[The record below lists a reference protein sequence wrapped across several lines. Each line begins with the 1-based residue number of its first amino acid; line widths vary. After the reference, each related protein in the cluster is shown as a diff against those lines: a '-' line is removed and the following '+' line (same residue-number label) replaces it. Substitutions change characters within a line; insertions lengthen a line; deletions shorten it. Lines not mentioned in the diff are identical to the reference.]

1 MAKALE
7 IKVSGVDEAI
17 RMLERY
23 QKTFQTR
30 VELFMKKLTDY
41 GVEKATEEVLKMDAV
56 FTGELVNS
64 IHSTEIE
71 SNAERVIFAVEAD
84 SEHAIYVEMGT
95 GIIGATTPYPGKLPA
110 IYAQGKTI
118 RKTADGRYGWYYLGG
133 DGKWYFTEG
142 MPSRPFMYETAQY
155 LRKEAQKIAS
165 EVFKDG

>member
-41 GVEKATEEVLKMDAV
+41 GVEKATEEVLTMDAV

-71 SNAERVIFAVEAD
+71 NNAERVIFAVEAD
-84 SEHAIYVEMGT
+84 SEHAIFVEMGT

-142 MPSRPFMYETAQY
+142 MPSRPFMVSCLNANET
-155 LRKEAQKIAS
+155 
-165 EVFKDG
+165 

>member
-41 GVEKATEEVLKMDAV
+41 GVEKATEEVLTMDAV

-84 SEHAIYVEMGT
+84 SEHAI
-95 GIIGATTPYPGKLPA
+95 
-110 IYAQGKTI
+110 
-118 RKTADGRYGWYYLGG
+118 
-133 DGKWYFTEG
+133 
-142 MPSRPFMYETAQY
+142 
-155 LRKEAQKIAS
+155 
-165 EVFKDG
+165 

>member
-142 MPSRPFMYETAQY
+142 MPSRPFMYHAATQMRHDIE
-155 LRKEAQKIAS
+155 RIAR
-165 EVFKDG
+165 EVFG

>member
-41 GVEKATEEVLKMDAV
+41 GVEKATEEVLTMDAI

-95 GIIGATTPYPGKLPA
+95 GIIGATTPYPGKL
-110 IYAQGKTI
+110 
-118 RKTADGRYGWYYLGG
+118 RL
-133 DGKWYFTEG
+133 
-142 MPSRPFMYETAQY
+142 FM
-155 LRKEAQKIAS
+155 RKENN
-165 EVFKDG
+165 

>member
-41 GVEKATEEVLKMDAV
+41 GVEKATEEVLTMDAV

>member
-41 GVEKATEEVLKMDAV
+41 GVEKATEEVLTMDAV

-71 SNAERVIFAVEAD
+71 NNAERVIFAVEAD
-84 SEHAIYVEMGT
+84 SEHAIFVEMGT

-110 IYAQGKTI
+110 MAGIIWAEMESGTSQKVCHQDHSCI
-118 RKTADGRYGWYYLGG
+118 MPQRK
-133 DGKWYFTEG
+133 
-142 MPSRPFMYETAQY
+142 
-155 LRKEAQKIAS
+155 
-165 EVFKDG
+165 